1 VTTQARR
8 HHVAD
13 SLTLPAEQRPG
24 ALNAHEGAQH
34 GDQED
39 DPDQQQ
45 GDLDGVV
52 EEEVDP

>member
-1 VTTQARR
+1 MKAGG

-13 SLTLPAEQRPG
+13 TLALATQKGTG
-24 ALNAHEGAQH
+24 ALDAHERAQH

-45 GDLDGVV
+45 GDLDSVV